1 MLSISRFG
9 ELALL
14 LPNTDIDL
22 LLFGPG
28 VTELLVKA
36 KRKPSC
42 LASQPFAYTY
52 TSQKVSGSGSI
63 RIALSKAGSY
73 WPGDDAA
80 IARLRSSKPDAMIAL
95 NAGLSAYHEWKPAIL
110 ASRAFSIPFAVTDY
124 QEVSLA
130 CNIGLIM
137 KVLPSWRMT
146 LWSTVTLKPIENQRI
161 LEACHAS
168 YPIVLNPFMSPG
180 PTPAPIGGGPF
191 AVNGHAMVVTPGA
204 S

>member
-1 MLSISRFG
+1 MLFISRFG

-22 LLFGPG
+22 LLFGPK
-28 VTELLVKA
+28 VAELLVKA

-52 TSQKVSGSGSI
+52 TSQVSGGGSI
-63 RIALSKAGSY
+63 RIALSKAGGY

-80 IARLRSSKPDAMIAL
+80 FARLRLNKPDAMIAL

-110 ASRAFSIPFAVTDY
+110 TSRALSIPFAVTDY

-130 CNIGLIM
+130 TTVTSIM
-137 KVLPSWRMT
+137 EVLPSWRVT
-146 LWSTVTLKPIENQRI
+146 LWSTVTLKPIEDKRI
-161 LEACHAS
+161 FEARHAS
-168 YPIVLNPFMSPG
+168 YPIALNPFMSPG
-180 PTPAPIGGGPF
+180 PTLALIGGGPLS
-191 AVNGHAMVVTPGA
+191 VNGYAMVVTPGA
-204 S
+204 A